1 MDAEDGKDTE
11 KPNAE
16 SKPSTNGKRTK
27 GANKPDQPVE
37 KAPKRPRVSKAKV
50 EEKDPDVEK
59 APKGRRAPKTKKTE
73 KDDETEKEPEA
84 ATKANTDTAAEK
96 APKRGRASKPKKT
109 EKDETEKEPEAATQ
123 ANKDTAV
130 EKAPKRK
137 RAPKPNK
144 TEKDETEKEP
154 EAAKKAKKDT
164 AVEKAP
170 KRKRASN
177 PKETEK
183 DEETKEIEKKDS
195 EHAALE
201 TKASKTWAGRWIPTE
216 AIALAKFNAIR
227 HVFDQSLSKKF
238 RSPSSFQSPWF
249 KQCSNAFK
257 YKNLDKG
264 SCKQEELIAAAEL
277 EVEKFLSLDFVRI
290 LAHLGK
296 CLWCSFPVGWTK
308 RNEQL
313 HSGPLRMTK

>member
-1 MDAEDGKDTE
+1 M
-11 KPNAE
+11 
-16 SKPSTNGKRTK
+16 
-27 GANKPDQPVE
+27 
-37 KAPKRPRVSKAKV
+37 
-50 EEKDPDVEK
+50 
-59 APKGRRAPKTKKTE
+59 
-73 KDDETEKEPEA
+73 
-84 ATKANTDTAAEK
+84 
-96 APKRGRASKPKKT
+96 
-109 EKDETEKEPEAATQ
+109 
-123 ANKDTAV
+123 
-130 EKAPKRK
+130 
-137 RAPKPNK
+137 
-144 TEKDETEKEP
+144 
-154 EAAKKAKKDT
+154 
-164 AVEKAP
+164 
-170 KRKRASN
+170 
-177 PKETEK
+177 
-183 DEETKEIEKKDS
+183 
-195 EHAALE
+195 
-201 TKASKTWAGRWIPTE
+201 
-216 AIALAKFNAIR
+216 AKFNAIR